1 MRYRFMRFPEGKTKA
16 VTLSYDDGLA
26 TDLKLCGILDRH
38 GMKCT
43 LNVNSRWLVD
53 EENGWNITKAQ
64 LKEAVLANGHEI
76 AVHGAQHIAP
86 GKARPIDA
94 LKDALECR
102 HGLEQ
107 LTGRIIRGMA
117 YPDSGITAF
126 CNGATY
132 AGVKQY
138 LTELDIAY
146 ARSLAGD
153 NNRFMMPS
161 DWHNWSPT
169 AHHKNPQVMDWAKQ
183 FVAINVNGQY
193 DPERYPRLFYLWGHA
208 YEFDRE
214 NAWPLLEE
222 LCQTLGHKDDTWYAT
237 NMEIYEYTAAYD
249 ALIFSVD
256 STIIHNPTSRT
267 VWFDQDKKLYVIHP
281 GQTLHIT

>member
-1 MRYRFMRFPEGKTKA
+1 MTQTDQLLPKLLSIIKLSVVNQYVFFLIPAQMHWLRAACRINHGKPGMQQANLFLLKYTAA
-16 VTLSYDDGLA
+16 VRTS
-26 TDLKLCGILDRH
+26 
-38 GMKCT
+38 
-43 LNVNSRWLVD
+43 
-53 EENGWNITKAQ
+53 
-64 LKEAVLANGHEI
+64 

-86 GKARPIDA
+86 GKARPIDG

-102 HGLEQ
+102 HALEQ
-107 LTGRIIRGMA
+107 LFGRIIRGMA

-138 LTELDIAY
+138 LTQLDIVY
-146 ARSLAGD
+146 ARSLAAD
-153 NNRFMMPS
+153 NNRFMMPT
-161 DWHNWSPT
+161 DWHNWIPT

-183 FVAINVNGQY
+183 FVSIDVNSQY
-193 DPERYPRLFYLWGHA
+193 DPERYPRLFYLWGHT

-222 LCQTLGHKDDTWYAT
+222 LCQTLGHKEDTWYAT

-256 STIIHNPTSRT
+256 STIIHNPTNRT

-281 GQTLHIT
+281 GQTLQIT